1 MALPDYEGWAL
12 FAAVAETGSFSAA
25 AEAHGLSPASVSK
38 AISRLEAA
46 LGFALFHRTTR
57 RVSLSAAGQD
67 VLPEA
72 QAMVAAARAA
82 TEQAREGA
90 GRLAGPIRLTA
101 PMSFG
106 MRSLG
111 GPLADFAAAH
121 PDVVL
126 DVMLS
131 DDQCDI
137 VAEGYDLALRIAALP
152 DSSLITRT
160 IGAVPL
166 ALLASP
172 AYVEAHGPIR
182 HPLDLARHRL
192 LGYGHRRQA
201 ITLRFARGSESAA
214 VTPAGPLFANNGDIM
229 LPMLEAGLGIAV
241 LPEFI
246 AAQALQSGA
255 LVRLLPDW
263 LQPALRLQIV
273 TPPSRRRPAR
283 VDALVAFL
291 AEALKTMCGV
301 TQGQAMTTST
311 RDSL

>member
-1 MALPDYEGWAL
+1 MTLPDYEGWAL
-12 FAAVAETGSFSAA
+12 FAAVAESGSFSAA
-25 AEAHGLSPASVSK
+25 AEVHGLSPASVSK

-106 MRSLG
+106 MRALG
-111 GPLADFAAAH
+111 GPLAEFAAAH

-166 ALLASP
+166 ALMASP
-172 AYVEAHGPIR
+172 AYLAAHPPIR
-182 HPLDLARHRL
+182 HPLDLAQHRL
-192 LGYGHRRQA
+192 FGYGHRRQV
-201 ITLRFARGSESAA
+201 INLRFARGSESAA
-214 VTPAGPLFANNGDIM
+214 VTPAGPLFSNNGDIM
-229 LPMLEAGLGIAV
+229 LPMLMAGQGIAL

-246 AAQALQSGA
+246 AAEELARGA
-255 LVRLLPDW
+255 LVRILPDW
-263 LQPALRLQIV
+263 HQSSLRLQIV

-283 VDALVAFL
+283 VDAVVEFL
-291 AEALKTMCGV
+291 AQRLKAACGE
-301 TQGQAMTTST
+301 TQGQTA
-311 RDSL
+311 